1 MPGDDF
7 PVPVSGVPLTKAR
20 TYQLHIR
27 LGSSQEIVIGRLGR
41 FTFEKGQYLYTG
53 SATRNMRAR
62 LQRHLSGNKTLHWHI
77 DYLLAAE
84 SAEIISISLM
94 AKAECSVNQSV
105 IAKIPVRGFGASDC
119 RAGCGAHLKF
129 LGQL

>member
-1 MPGDDF
+1 MPGNDF
-7 PVPVSGVPLTKAR
+7 PVPVSGVPLAKAR

-62 LQRHLSGNKTLHWHI
+62 LQRHLSGNKTFHWHI

-84 SAEIISISLM
+84 SAVITGISL
-94 AKAECSVNQSV
+94 ASESECVENQLVKASV
-105 IAKIPVRGFGASDC
+105 PVPGFGASDC
-119 RAGCGAHLKF
+119 RAGCGSHLKY

>member
-27 LGSSQEIVIGRLGR
+27 LGSSQDIVIGRLGR
-41 FTFEKGQYLYTG
+41 FTFEKGRYLYTG

-62 LQRHLSGNKTLHWHI
+62 LLRHLSGNKTLHWHI

-84 SAEIISISLM
+84 TAVITGISL
-94 AKAECSVNQSV
+94 ASESECVLNQS
-105 IAKIPVRGFGASDC
+105 IKASIPVPGFGASDC
-119 RAGCGAHLKF
+119 RAGCGAHLKY